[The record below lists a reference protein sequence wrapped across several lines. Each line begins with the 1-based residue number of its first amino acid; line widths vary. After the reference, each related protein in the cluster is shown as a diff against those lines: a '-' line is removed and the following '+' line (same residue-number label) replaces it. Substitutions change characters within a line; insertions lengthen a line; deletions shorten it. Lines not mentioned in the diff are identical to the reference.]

1 MVPALDE
8 PRDDV
13 DPRCG
18 SIVHNWPRVRR
29 ARGNDSRLGTIPLR
43 MRRIPP
49 APRRRCNARLRK
61 RRTMRALIA
70 DDDRVTSA
78 MLARTLERWHLEVVQ
93 VHDGVAAW
101 DLLSTGNGPSLAI
114 VDWMMPGLDGLEL
127 CRRIRTHETLVTMHV
142 ILLTSRDGHADVVAG
157 LEAGADDYIVKPFD
171 VDELHARVH
180 VGVRIV
186 TLQERLAAQVTELKV
201 ARDELSRLASTDAL
215 TDLCSR
221 RQWLGL
227 AANEFER
234 YRRYRRPFSVL
245 MADLDLFKRVN
256 DTFGHG
262 VGDEVLK
269 RFADVLRLQC
279 RTSDFAG
286 RVGGEEFAVLLPE
299 TACPMAQ
306 DVARRIV
313 ESCRALAVSTPG
325 GVVTFTCSI
334 GVASATPGDETLESI
349 IERADS
355 ILYRAKKNGRDRVE
369 VESSGLADVSRLAS

>member
-1 MVPALDE
+1 
-8 PRDDV
+8 
-13 DPRCG
+13 
-18 SIVHNWPRVRR
+18 
-29 ARGNDSRLGTIPLR
+29 
-43 MRRIPP
+43 
-49 APRRRCNARLRK
+49 
-61 RRTMRALIA
+61 MRALIA

-127 CRRIRTHETLVTMHV
+127 CRRIRTHETLTTMHV

-334 GVASATPGDETLESI
+334 GVASSTPGDETLESI